1 MSGDEVAV
9 LYADLEAAVREL
21 YRVARVTGD
30 LLDAGQ
36 ARPLL
41 SAAALVDGVTSKVA
55 RRIAEGRL

>member
-1 MSGDEVAV
+1 MSGDEVAD

-21 YRVARVTGD
+21 YRLARVTGD
-30 LLDAGQ
+30 LLEPGQ

-41 SAAALVDGVTSKVA
+41 SAAALVDGVASEVA